1 VSGFRLVD
9 AHCHVDLLPKWQ
21 ETLELLESR
30 QQFTFA
36 VTTTPRAWQV
46 EREMVREYRY
56 VRVGIGLHPQVVH
69 DRVSELV
76 ALERGIPE
84 SPFVGEVGLDG
95 SPAHRG
101 SIAQQTKV
109 LQRVFSVCN
118 EVGGRTLSLHSLRA
132 ATAVLDLIESSRVHE
147 RNTLIFHWFTGSMTE
162 LRRALDLGAII
173 SVNADLLSTARGQ
186 SIARAAGPSRTLTET
201 DAPFSKRHAIGNG
214 VPELQPVLDS
224 LSHCWEADVLK
235 VARDVEKLA
244 GDVWFRR

>member
-1 VSGFRLVD
+1 MSGSRLVD

-21 ETLELLESR
+21 ETLQILESK

-46 EREMVREYRY
+46 EKEVAREYRY

-69 DRVSELV
+69 DRASELV

-101 SIAQQTKV
+101 SMAQQAKV
-109 LQRVFSVCN
+109 LERVFSVCN
-118 EVGGRTLSLHSLRA
+118 EVGERTLSLHSLRA
-132 ATAVLDLIESSRVHE
+132 ATAVLDLIESSRVYE
-147 RNTLIFHWFTGSMTE
+147 RNTLIFHWFTGSMTD
-162 LRRALDLGAII
+162 LRRALDLGAIL
-173 SVNADLLSTARGQ
+173 SVNADMLSTERGR
-186 SIARAAGPSRTLTET
+186 SIARTAGPGRTLTET
-201 DAPFSKRHAIGNG
+201 DAPFTKRHAMIAGA
-214 VPELQPVLDS
+214 PELQPVLDL
-224 LSHCWEADVLK
+224 LSHCWEKDSLT
-235 VARDVEKLA
+235 VANDVERLA